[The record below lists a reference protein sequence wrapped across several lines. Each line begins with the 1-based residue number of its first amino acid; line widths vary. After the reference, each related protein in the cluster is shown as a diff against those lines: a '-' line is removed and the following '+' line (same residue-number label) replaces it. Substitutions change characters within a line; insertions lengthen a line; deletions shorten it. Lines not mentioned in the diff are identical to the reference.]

1 MKTPESSLALQNYQR
16 LIEISL
22 DLSSTLELNSLL
34 RRIVTAAAEIS
45 DAEAASILLYNNEK
59 HELYFESST
68 DENNQQA
75 LQKVAVPMESVAG
88 WVVLNQTAAIIP
100 DVHADP
106 RYYGIIEKTVPFPT
120 RMMIAVPLLAKNRT
134 VGVLEVLNKRHGVFT
149 SDDAGTLSL
158 LGSQAAL
165 AIENAR
171 LFLQADLIAD
181 LVHEIRTP
189 LTSIATITYLLQRPD
204 ITLDQRL
211 SLTATIQREI
221 TRLNHMADSFLDLAR
236 LESGRAQ
243 MHFEPT
249 DPIQIL
255 TECLE
260 VTIPKANEAGISI
273 DLQICEQI
281 PLVELDRD
289 KFKQVILNL
298 LTNALKYNAPRG
310 KISITQ
316 ECLPDTF
323 RLSIADS
330 GIGIPAEDLPHLFE
344 KFYRSA
350 NGEPTASGTG
360 LGLSIC
366 KQIVEGHQGKILVD
380 SVLGKG
386 STFTISI
393 PVRQTAT

>member
-1 MKTPESSLALQNYQR
+1 MKTPETSLALQNYQR
-16 LIEISL
+16 LIEISH

-45 DAEAASILLYNNEK
+45 DAEAASILLYDNEK
-59 HELYFESST
+59 RELYFESST

-120 RMMIAVPLLAKNRT
+120 RMLIAVPLLAKNRT

-165 AIENAR
+165 VIENAR

-393 PVRQTAT
+393 PVRQTAA